1 MASASIT
8 QSQVNDFIAQ
18 FGKDELLRLIIN
30 AGDINNIDN
39 ADDITRDEIAKVISA
54 RQSPVD
60 VVLTD
65 KQKLKAEKEAEKAEK
80 LRIKAEKA
88 AEKEAKKAEKE
99 KLKAEKEAK
108 KAEKEKLKAEKEAK
122 KAEKEANKAEKEAK
136 KADKKPVIKSDVDGV
151 ADGVEDGDADGVAD
165 GVEDSVADGV
175 ADGVAAGAGDGVDG
189 NKYDIMI
196 IHDDNHSHN
205 TTTLHTNAFVH
216 SPNSDSDSD

>member
-8 QSQVNDFIAQ
+8 QSQVNEFIAQ

-39 ADDITRDEIAKVISA
+39 ADDNTRDEIAKVISA

-108 KAEKEKLKAEKEAK
+108 KAEKEAKKAEKEAK
-122 KAEKEANKAEKEAK
+122 KAEK
-136 KADKKPVIKSDVDGV
+136 KPLIKSDVDGV
-151 ADGVEDGDADGVAD
+151 ADGVE
-165 GVEDSVADGV
+165 DGV